1 MKIRRE
7 NIGDNAQQVL
17 TACLQNISLLRIE
30 SIQKNITWRDQQI
43 DFLVQLESSG
53 KIKKLLVATQTS
65 GEPRSIRAGVNQLLR
80 LVGNDDAIYPI
91 ILAPF
96 ISPAGAK
103 ICQDAGIGYIDF
115 SGNCAIQFD
124 QVYIEKEGRPNR
136 FSEKRAL
143 KSLFNP
149 KGERILR
156 VLLSNPGQCWKM
168 QTLADAAQVSLG
180 LCAKVKQRLEE
191 MEWIKADKIGFTL
204 VRGVELLQSWQNNY
218 DYKEH
223 VLENF
228 YALEDTAAVEKKI
241 AGYCETRKITYS
253 LTMFGGASRVA
264 PYTRTSITH
273 VYIDGSVADVANEL
287 GLKSVASGANVVL
300 IVPLDAGVFY
310 ARKKYD
316 DVYVA
321 STIQLYLDLMSYR
334 GRGEDAAKFLYTQ
347 EIEPLWLPKPIT
359 EDVK

>member
-1 MKIRRE
+1 
-7 NIGDNAQQVL
+7 
-17 TACLQNISLLRIE
+17 
-30 SIQKNITWRDQQI
+30 
-43 DFLVQLESSG
+43 LESSG
-53 KIKKLLVATQTS
+53 KIKKLLVAMLTR
-65 GEPRSIRAGVNQLLR
+65 GEPRTIRAGVNKLLW
-80 LVGNDDAIYPI
+80 LIGNDDSTYPV

-96 ISPAGAK
+96 ISPAGAI
-103 ICQDAGIGYIDF
+103 ICREAGIGYIDF
-115 SGNCAIQFD
+115 SGNCALQFD

-136 FSEKRAL
+136 FSEKRVL
-143 KSLFNP
+143 KSLFYP

-168 QTLADAAQVSLG
+168 QTLANAAKVSLG
-180 LCAKVKQRLEE
+180 LCAKVKQRLED
-191 MEWIKADKIGFTL
+191 MEWIQTDKIGFTL
-204 VRGVELLQSWQNNY
+204 VRGVELLQTWQNNY

-223 VLENF
+223 LLNNF
-228 YALEDTAAVEKKI
+228 YALDDTATVEKKI
-241 AGYCETRKITYS
+241 SGYCETQNITYA

-287 GLKSVASGANVVL
+287 GLKSVTSGANVIL
-300 IVPLDAGVFY
+300 IAPNDAGVFY

-316 DVYVA
+316 NVNVA
-321 STIQLYLDLMSYR
+321 SPIQLYLDLMSYR

-359 EDVK
+359 ADVK